1 MTMKRCRECE
11 TPLVFGRNIRW
22 TGGGTIAARNLPDL
36 RLFFIEID
44 ELFNL
49 LSYLGELLGSPI
61 DRILMEAERPIG
73 RAMVEATLPP
83 ALVRVVRSIPD
94 VFQKFFFARGAF
106 RRIADYARAMG
117 YGSITMIA
125 YEGRRRSLMRVRN
138 PHSIPLIIGDCL
150 GAFQLMLGVNMAVE
164 WKRENGTTLIE
175 FRRTEEMPYDVPI
188 PRSPYIEGEVE
199 LPRCPRCQAPLL
211 LRDTFEW
218 DLVNGIITN
227 RRTAYREAFLSV
239 EGINAIFAE
248 MERELGEDIPLV
260 VARRQA
266 DLMRER
272 LSRRRLDGEG
282 GLLALF
288 QEMQLRG
295 MGNPVEVEEIERQ
308 LKVRVENPFNDA
320 LVAGR
325 IAGCYE
331 ALEGVPSKVSWVS
344 SEEGYS
350 VVGVEP
356 APEGRGKAHPPVPA
370 AGS

>member
-11 TPLVFGRNIRW
+11 TPLIFGRSIIW
-22 TGGGTIAARNLPDL
+22 TGGGTVAARALPEL

-44 ELFNL
+44 ELINL
-49 LSYLGELLGSPI
+49 LSYLGELLGTPI
-61 DRILMEAERPIG
+61 DHILMESERPIG

-83 ALVRVVRSIPD
+83 LLIRAVRCIPD
-94 VFQKFFFARGAF
+94 AFQRFFFARGAF

-150 GAFQLMLGVNMAVE
+150 GAFQLILGVNMSVE

-175 FRRTEEMPYDVPI
+175 FRRTEEKPYDVPI
-188 PRSPYIEGEVE
+188 PRAPYLEGQAE
-199 LPRCPRCQAPLL
+199 LARCPRCRAPLL
-211 LRDTFEW
+211 LRETFEW

-239 EGINAIFAE
+239 EGINAIFSE
-248 MERELGEDIPLV
+248 MERELGEEIPLV

-272 LSRRRLDGEG
+272 LSRRKLDEEG
-282 GLLALF
+282 GLLAVF

-295 MGNPVEVEEIERQ
+295 MGNPVEVEEIGRQ

-331 ALEGVPSKVSWVS
+331 ALEGVRSKMSWVS
-344 SEEGYS
+344 SEDGYV

-356 APEGRGKAHPPVPA
+356 ASDG
-370 AGS
+370 